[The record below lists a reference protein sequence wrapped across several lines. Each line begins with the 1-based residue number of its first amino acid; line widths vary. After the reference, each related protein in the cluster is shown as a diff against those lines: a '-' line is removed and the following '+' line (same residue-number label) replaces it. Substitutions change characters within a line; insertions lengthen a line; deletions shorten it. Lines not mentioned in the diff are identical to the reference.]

1 MNGLQGVS
9 KGKGDR
15 SKRRRLLEDELKI
28 IQEQRAAIQR
38 QLELARTDPAAFA
51 ASRGKPAFGRSPPAT
66 TGIKR
71 LADGM
76 FETREAKRAR
86 IEHERMRRVN
96 TIWQTCSSI
105 LKALRKPKEAFPF
118 LNPVDAEALRIPDY
132 YIKIK
137 RPSTMVIL
145 IADRSFNVSPT
156 VDLGSIGKKLE
167 HRPERGQFRAYQTPL
182 EFRDDVRLV
191 WENCRTY
198 NLPGTPVRNMGDNM
212 SDNWERRWVQSGV
225 ETKWEEELRRQRAE
239 EMVR

>member
-38 QLELARTDPAAFA
+38 QLDLARTDPAAFA

-86 IEHERMRRVN
+86 IEHERGRRVN

-137 RPSTMVIL
+137 RPSTN
-145 IADRSFNVSPT
+145 R
-156 VDLGSIGKKLE
+156 
-167 HRPERGQFRAYQTPL
+167 
-182 EFRDDVRLV
+182 
-191 WENCRTY
+191 
-198 NLPGTPVRNMGDNM
+198 
-212 SDNWERRWVQSGV
+212 
-225 ETKWEEELRRQRAE
+225 
-239 EMVR
+239 